1 MIEDL
6 ISNNTWNSINRV
18 NRIND
23 LNINYS
29 INKVN
34 VFITI

>member
-23 LNINYS
+23 LNIKYP
-29 INKVN
+29 IIKVN
-34 VFITI
+34 VFINI